1 MSPQHRAVSCSI
13 VVLPYESATQSGI
26 VQMAY
31 GFDKPVIVTDV
42 GGIPEVVDEGK
53 TGYIV
58 PPKDHHA
65 LAEAVKKFYS
75 EGNADEMTDY
85 VRAEANRRS
94 WDVMVDNIEELY
106 EKAKRHEG

>member
-1 MSPQHRAVSCSI
+1 MPTKQEELRLI
-13 VVLPYESATQSGI
+13 LRR
-26 VQMAY
+26 
-31 GFDKPVIVTDV
+31 FLL
-42 GGIPEVVDEGK
+42 
-53 TGYIV
+53 

-75 EGNADEMTDY
+75 EGNADEMTGY